1 MQGGYIVGK
10 DIVLNQENDGLL
22 LGLKNC
28 CLITPFVEID
38 NGYVIIKKGKILTV
52 GKDIRLVKEKEI
64 KWIDAGGNIVC
75 PGFINL
81 HFHGINGRSF
91 MNSDYENLDF
101 ISCDAA
107 RSGMTSYLATT
118 IGDKIENMV
127 NRAKETGIATKKGV
141 SGAKMLGIYFEGP
154 YINFDKRG
162 AAPDYRVRV
171 PDVGELER
179 LMGASE
185 GTLKMIII
193 APELPGAIDFI
204 KYARSQGIIV
214 SLGHTNAT
222 YDEFIKGVNAAG
234 GKAHTAHTY
243 NAMRG
248 LHHREPGA
256 LGAIFLDQ
264 RVTAE
269 VVCDFVHVHP
279 KAIELLI
286 RLKGVD
292 GVSLITDGTPQTY
305 MADGEYITEYGQRVI
320 VSNETIRLK
329 DGTIAGSIMPMDKQ
343 FKNIVKGIGLPISDA
358 IKMAAV
364 NPAKVLGLFSEIG
377 SIEAGK
383 DADIIIM
390 DDDMNVLK
398 TLVNG
403 RVVYQAD

>member
-1 MQGGYIVGK
+1 MVYDEIVFK
-10 DIVLNQENDGLL
+10 QENNDLL

-28 CLITPFVEID
+28 RLITPFVEIN
-38 NGYVIIKKGKILTV
+38 NGYIIIKKGKILTI
-52 GKDIRLVKEKEI
+52 GNEKDGRLVKGKEV
-64 KWIDAGGNIVC
+64 KWIDVGGNIVC

-91 MNSDYENLDF
+91 MDSDFENLDI
-101 ISCDAA
+101 ISRDAV

-127 NRAKETGIATKKGV
+127 NRARETGVATKKGV
-141 SGAKMLGIYFEGP
+141 SGGKMLGIYFEGP
-154 YINFDKRG
+154 YISFNKKG
-162 AAPDYRVRV
+162 AAPDYRVRM
-171 PDVGELER
+171 PDVGELRR
-179 LMGASE
+179 LIDASE
-185 GTLKMIII
+185 GTLKMITI

-204 KYARSQGIIV
+204 KYARSQGIII
-214 SLGHTNAT
+214 SFGHTNAT

-234 GKAHTAHTY
+234 EKVHTTHTY

-248 LHHREPGA
+248 FHHREPGA
-256 LGAIFLDQ
+256 LGAIFLDHHI
-264 RVTAE
+264 TAE

-292 GVSLITDGTPQTY
+292 DVCLITDGVPQTY
-305 MADGEYITEYGQRVI
+305 MAEGEYITEYGQSVI
-320 VSNETIRLK
+320 VSNETVKLK
-329 DGTIAGSIMPMDKQ
+329 DGTIAGSVMPMNKQ
-343 FKNIVKGIGLPISDA
+343 FKNIVKEIGLPISDA
-358 IKMAAV
+358 VKMATV

-403 RVVYQAD
+403 RVVYQLD

>member
-1 MQGGYIVGK
+1 VNK
-10 DIVLNQENDGLL
+10 DTASNKENRDLL

-28 CLITPFVEID
+28 HIVSPFIEID
-38 NGYVIIKKGKILTV
+38 NGYIFIKSGKILYV
-52 GKDIRLVKEKEI
+52 GRDKKVSEGKHI

-91 MNSDYENLDF
+91 METDYENFDL
-101 ISCDAA
+101 ISRDAA
-107 RSGMTSYLATT
+107 RSGMTGYLATT
-118 IGDKIENMV
+118 IGDRLEDMIS
-127 NRAKETGIATKKGV
+127 RARETGISTKKGV

-154 YINFDKRG
+154 YISFDKKG
-162 AAPDYRVRV
+162 AAPDYRVRM
-171 PDVGELER
+171 PDVGELQR
-179 LMGASE
+179 LIDASE
-185 GTLKMIII
+185 GALKMIII

-204 KYARSQGIIV
+204 KYARSQGIII
-214 SLGHTNAT
+214 SFGHTNAT
-222 YDEFIKGVNAAG
+222 YDEFMKGVNAAG
-234 GKAHTAHTY
+234 GKVHTTHTY

-286 RLKGVD
+286 KLKGTD
-292 GVSLITDGTPQTY
+292 GVSLITDGVPQTY
-305 MADGEYITEYGQRVI
+305 MAEGEYITEYGQSVI
-320 VSNETIRLK
+320 VSNGTVKLK
-329 DGTIAGSIMPMDKQ
+329 DGTIAGSVMPINKQ
-343 FKNIVKGIGLPISDA
+343 FKNIVKEIGLPISDA
-358 IKMAAV
+358 IKMATV

-383 DADIIIM
+383 DADIVIM

-403 RVVYQAD
+403 RVVYQVN